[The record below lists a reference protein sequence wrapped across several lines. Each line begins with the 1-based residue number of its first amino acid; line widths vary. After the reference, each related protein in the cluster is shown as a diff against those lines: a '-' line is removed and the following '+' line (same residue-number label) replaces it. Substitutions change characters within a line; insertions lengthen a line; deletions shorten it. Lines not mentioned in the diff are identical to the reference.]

1 MAHAITVNETLNRA
15 ECCPRLG
22 HVTRCQRQT
31 RVLRCA
37 WLERGPQQRCED
49 FEGPKSSSNP
59 LDDGKASVHLMSKI
73 PKPHRIVVGIS
84 GASGAIYGVRLVET
98 LAAIEGVETPLVMS
112 KGAAATI
119 SYETKFLPAD
129 VAALADVAYDERDL
143 AAAIA
148 SGTFLTAAMVVAPCS
163 IRTLSA
169 IANSANDNLLV
180 RAADVHLKERRRLVL
195 VVRETPLHLGHLRL
209 MTEVTMAGGVILP
222 PVPGFYT
229 LPDTIDDLVNH
240 TVGKVLD
247 VIGLTEHSLFPRWN
261 GPENPP
267 TPQ

>member
-1 MAHAITVNETLNRA
+1 MTVTPT
-15 ECCPRLG
+15 PR
-22 HVTRCQRQT
+22 
-31 RVLRCA
+31 
-37 WLERGPQQRCED
+37 
-49 FEGPKSSSNP
+49 
-59 LDDGKASVHLMSKI
+59 
-73 PKPHRIVVGIS
+73 RIVVGLS
-84 GASGAIYGVRLVET
+84 GASGAVYGIRLVET
-98 LAAIEGVETPLVMS
+98 LAEIGGVETHLVMS

-119 SYETKFLPAD
+119 TYETDRRPAD
-129 VAALADVAYDERDL
+129 VAELADVSYDERDL

-148 SGTFLTAAMVVAPCS
+148 SGTLLTSAMVVAPCS

-209 MTEVTMAGGVILP
+209 MTEVTEAGGVILP

-229 LPDTIDDLVNH
+229 RPHTIDDLVNH

-247 VIGLTEHSLFPRWN
+247 VIGLTEHSLFDRWN
-261 GPENPP
+261 GPGEPP
-267 TPQ
+267 TLQ